1 MSAPVPSS
9 GSRWSDIEN
18 IVVRSPQINGF
29 RCSLVH
35 ALCLTSGAEHFQQ
48 SNKLFIQQSL
58 MEPLLSN
65 RHRATLLR
73 GPFDDCN
80 GDVLSL
86 RSRRPRAPGHICV
99 TWLDKQNSHRRSLHI
114 SSHWGIAA
122 SCLAWSYKPNWGT
135 SGMEKAKDR
144 RKKS

>member
-58 MEPLLSN
+58 TEPLLSN
-65 RHRATLLR
+65 RHCATLPI
-73 GPFDDCN
+73 GPFDDYN
-80 GDVLSL
+80 GDILSL
-86 RSRRPRAPGHICV
+86 RSRRPRASGHICV
-99 TWLDKQNSHRRSLHI
+99 DLTRQTELSSKKLKHFISLRYCCI
-114 SSHWGIAA
+114 
-122 SCLAWSYKPNWGT
+122 LP
-135 SGMEKAKDR
+135 GMVLET
-144 RKKS
+144 